1 MLAHVRTQHHLDD
14 QLPHSF
20 VLIRRKGVEHPH
32 VLRMM
37 HDVESKCDVVVL
49 KNADVV
55 VAKCHFVTGVDEED
69 VAEPGVVGVVDG
81 AGEVHAAAVE
91 GGELAEGFELAD
103 FEEVEGGLGDV
114 GCVGFVVIGDL
125 VVVALNC

>member
-1 MLAHVRTQHHLDD
+1 
-14 QLPHSF
+14 
-20 VLIRRKGVEHPH
+20 
-32 VLRMM
+32 MM
-37 HDVESKCDVVVL
+37 HDVKSKCDVVVL

-55 VAKCHFVTGVDEED
+55 VAKSHFVTGVDEED
-69 VAEPGVVGVVDG
+69 VAEPGVVGVMDG

-114 GCVGFVVIGDL
+114 GCVGFVVVGDL
-125 VVVALNC
+125 VVVALNCQSVFSENEGVDVEG